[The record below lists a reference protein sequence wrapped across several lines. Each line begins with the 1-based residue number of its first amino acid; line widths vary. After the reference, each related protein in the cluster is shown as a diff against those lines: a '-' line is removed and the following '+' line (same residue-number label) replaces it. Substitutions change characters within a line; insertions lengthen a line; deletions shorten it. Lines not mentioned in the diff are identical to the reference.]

1 MTHVERAACYLG
13 LAQYEKALADANEA
27 LALGISCF
35 EITFFENMYR
45 YVLHFKNV

>member
-27 LALGISCF
+27 LALGI
-35 EITFFENMYR
+35 ITFLENMYR
-45 YVLHFKNV
+45 YVLHFKND

>member
-27 LALGISCF
+27 LALGIIIIIF
-35 EITFFENMYR
+35 LFKTFFEKY
-45 YVLHFKNV
+45 LF